1 MIQNQFKYNL
11 CEWSCGSRDDLSQ
24 TLSQCLKIMVKGKTL
39 VLRTPLRTT
48 LYTMLCSSYRKIE
61 LPAVGDCSRRLITIT
76 IKLLAHFLW
85 LLFSIFIF
93 ILTIFWPF
101 SQIVSQDIKEEE
113 RTLLQLLSRYF
124 RFEEHF
130 SRWFQV

>member
-1 MIQNQFKYNL
+1 M
-11 CEWSCGSRDDLSQ
+11 
-24 TLSQCLKIMVKGKTL
+24 
-39 VLRTPLRTT
+39 
-48 LYTMLCSSYRKIE
+48 
-61 LPAVGDCSRRLITIT
+61 GDCSRRLRTIT

-101 SQIVSQDIKEEE
+101 SQIFSQDIKEEE

-130 SRWFQV
+130 SRWFQVLLSFLNHFFLLQPSSLYNSVKAKECKVNRGLIKCSLFTGDLRDKVNRKVLRQIGVNGNIWNVQ